1 MRYQLAD
8 CFIQENHAW
17 DDLIARHKGEIPQ
30 LRHMLG
36 DVLSRKRVVG
46 DDTRAGV
53 DHLCTEMSQHE
64 ASMTRIREHL
74 ADQQHHLRRLSGH
87 DLSADVDSLSRQN
100 ILRERI
106 RHAERAFIDLKC
118 EMLNYLSIIA

>member
-1 MRYQLAD
+1 MRYQLAE

-30 LRHMLG
+30 LRHRLG
-36 DVLSRKRVVG
+36 AVLSRKRVVG

-53 DHLCTEMSQHE
+53 DQLCSEMGRHE
-64 ASMTRIREHL
+64 ASMGSLREHL
-74 ADQQHHLRRLSGH
+74 ADQQHHLRRLTGH
-87 DLSADVDSLSRQN
+87 DLSADADSLSRQN
-100 ILRERI
+100 LLRERI